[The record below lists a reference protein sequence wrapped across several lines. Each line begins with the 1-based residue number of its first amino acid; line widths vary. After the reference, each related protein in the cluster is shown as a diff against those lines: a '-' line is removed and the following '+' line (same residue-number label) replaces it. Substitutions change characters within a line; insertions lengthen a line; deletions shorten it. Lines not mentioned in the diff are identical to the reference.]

1 MNDIFE
7 EIFENSPVALILV
20 NPDGM
25 VHLMNSAAEQ
35 LFGYDRS
42 ELINRPI
49 EVLVP
54 RKTVGHHPKL
64 VQDYVKNPKPRLMGR
79 GRELFGI
86 KKGGQEFPLEVG
98 LSPIKTEDGLF
109 VMSSIID
116 ITDRIRAEEKFRDA
130 FAAAPNGMLM
140 VDSKGMIV
148 LVNRQIEEM
157 FLYHR
162 KDLIGQQIEML
173 VPDALRAHHPK
184 FVESYV
190 ANPEPRAMGVGRE
203 LYGQRK
209 DKSMLPVEVGI
220 RPVVTEDGVLVI
232 SSVVDITE
240 RVKTQAELQE
250 KHEEL
255 EQFAYRTSHDLRS
268 PLQTISG
275 LCEFIRDDIKEGQ
288 LDEASEN
295 AEKII
300 SLTAKLRDLI
310 GDILALTKAEKMEE
324 ALSEFDFDRFLS
336 DTREKLAHD
345 IEEADVVVSGVFRH
359 EDPLLI
365 QTTRLQQ
372 VLENLISNGI
382 KYAHSERDSRFVV
395 ITTHQ
400 NETHFC
406 ISVRDNGLGIPESR
420 HDQVFGMFQR
430 FHKSEKLGSGL
441 GLYLVKKHITKLNAS
456 IDFESSPDGTE
467 FLIKLPYS

>member
-255 EQFAYRTSHDLRS
+255 E
-268 PLQTISG
+268 
-275 LCEFIRDDIKEGQ
+275 
-288 LDEASEN
+288 
-295 AEKII
+295 
-300 SLTAKLRDLI
+300 
-310 GDILALTKAEKMEE
+310 
-324 ALSEFDFDRFLS
+324 
-336 DTREKLAHD
+336 
-345 IEEADVVVSGVFRH
+345 
-359 EDPLLI
+359 
-365 QTTRLQQ
+365 
-372 VLENLISNGI
+372 
-382 KYAHSERDSRFVV
+382 
-395 ITTHQ
+395 
-400 NETHFC
+400 
-406 ISVRDNGLGIPESR
+406 
-420 HDQVFGMFQR
+420 
-430 FHKSEKLGSGL
+430 
-441 GLYLVKKHITKLNAS
+441 
-456 IDFESSPDGTE
+456 
-467 FLIKLPYS
+467 